1 MASTQQVAGEA
12 RLLNDLALRLDRSV
26 RGVSASGTGPV
37 TAIAA
42 VITSDARA

>member
-26 RGVSASGTGPV
+26 RGVSTGGTVPA
-37 TAIAA
+37 TAAAA
-42 VITSDARA
+42 VTTSVARA